1 MKRIVQIIGWVL
13 TFASIYAICNIELD
27 WFWSIPVKYNPENI
41 NRVLLNLSYSY
52 LAGYIFYLLV
62 TEIPYLHRKQRF
74 CKLLS
79 KKYDSLKNQ
88 IETHIQAFD
97 TKEHYHLD
105 KITRDELYNMI
116 VQRDLCDNTF
126 YANECGIT
134 QSIIRYIN
142 KSKEI
147 ILDICYDILNIYKEY
162 LSDNQIETI
171 ESIIHS
177 AYFNLIDFK
186 ETDKLTPKNK
196 EMLNFGKKNLSD
208 SLYEVIEL
216 VRKLK

>member
-1 MKRIVQIIGWVL
+1 MEGHLEYAGMKRTVQVIGWVL

-27 WFWSIPVKYNPENI
+27 WFWSIPVRYNPENI

-105 KITRDELYNMI
+105 KELLFRYAVVEE
-116 VQRDLCDNTF
+116 VQNQYLVV
-126 YANECGIT
+126 
-134 QSIIRYIN
+134 
-142 KSKEI
+142 
-147 ILDICYDILNIYKEY
+147 IYKDY
-162 LSDNQIETI
+162 QCQWKM
-171 ESIIHS
+171 
-177 AYFNLIDFK
+177 YKKVK
-186 ETDKLTPKNK
+186 E
-196 EMLNFGKKNLSD
+196 
-208 SLYEVIEL
+208 
-216 VRKLK
+216 